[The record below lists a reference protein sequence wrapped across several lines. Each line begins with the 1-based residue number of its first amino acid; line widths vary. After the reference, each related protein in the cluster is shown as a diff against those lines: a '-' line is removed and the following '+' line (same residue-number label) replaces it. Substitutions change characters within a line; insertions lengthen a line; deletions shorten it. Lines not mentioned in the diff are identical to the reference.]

1 MGGAWQRFA
10 APRLPHPGSCLCS
23 GNPFIGSVAHAH
35 SSQSE
40 KSALRFLRFDGSS
53 LQSTPTPMLVALSPV
68 LEGGPSPPAPVPA
81 IVVNMLAPAPDA
93 TVDSEMGSVSCAEG
107 LATPRKAGGLPVR
120 LSVLEA
126 GNSPACTQL
135 LQGQGY
141 NTLPS
146 RTRSASSSTCAS
158 VLSADSA
165 PAARLAH
172 SPSTSASSEAVL
184 ELQARW
190 RRLDAMGQ
198 GARPFLLSMVESSP
212 TPRTEGGHGPQLP
225 GPVASPVV
233 GETAATSPRA
243 AAGPSTAPASA
254 EGGAS
259 SEELSILPPDSIQ
272 LTSLVPV
279 TPWAGLPPEGRA
291 RAGTDDSDLLQVS
304 TPEVGAD
311 STRSVVTMPR
321 TGCVKVDVTAP
332 VLDTGVLCFC
342 TGQLEAKYSVGK
354 GVGDGGYAVV
364 KMAIH
369 RELGTQH
376 AVKFIRKRLLFTE
389 EERASV
395 KREVDIHVGLRHEN
409 VVRLSEAYEDEKHAM
424 LVMEWVP
431 GGSLQS
437 LLKRRA
443 RKVVPVD
450 QVRVVVKQVVAA
462 LKYLHSKQIVHGD
475 LKPENILIGVQEFA
489 AHTSMGQSR
498 GAAASTGAGAKWAS
512 LGPMTK
518 VKLCDFG
525 NARRSRDARYLCW
538 LSGNKHTR

>member
-1 MGGAWQRFA
+1 
-10 APRLPHPGSCLCS
+10 
-23 GNPFIGSVAHAH
+23 
-35 SSQSE
+35 
-40 KSALRFLRFDGSS
+40 
-53 LQSTPTPMLVALSPV
+53 
-68 LEGGPSPPAPVPA
+68 
-81 IVVNMLAPAPDA
+81 
-93 TVDSEMGSVSCAEG
+93 
-107 LATPRKAGGLPVR
+107 
-120 LSVLEA
+120 
-126 GNSPACTQL
+126 
-135 LQGQGY
+135 
-141 NTLPS
+141 
-146 RTRSASSSTCAS
+146 
-158 VLSADSA
+158 
-165 PAARLAH
+165 
-172 SPSTSASSEAVL
+172 
-184 ELQARW
+184 
-190 RRLDAMGQ
+190 
-198 GARPFLLSMVESSP
+198 
-212 TPRTEGGHGPQLP
+212 
-225 GPVASPVV
+225 
-233 GETAATSPRA
+233 
-243 AAGPSTAPASA
+243 
-254 EGGAS
+254 
-259 SEELSILPPDSIQ
+259 
-272 LTSLVPV
+272 
-279 TPWAGLPPEGRA
+279 
-291 RAGTDDSDLLQVS
+291 
-304 TPEVGAD
+304 
-311 STRSVVTMPR
+311 MPR

-525 NARRSRDARYLCW
+525 NARRSRDARYFKTTGSVGLVPFSEVHGTMGYIAPEVLGQQHYSHPVDMW
-538 LSGNKHTR
+538 ALGVLTFTLLSGQPPFRPYHNCQVKNAAFDAAAWQSIPSSAVDFCAHCLRRQPNKRLTAKAALQHPWIAGDRKGAALI